1 MKLSKKHIRT
11 LVQLFFLTLVGLIA
25 VNHTLAESGQ
35 SIPFLASASVHAI
48 CPFGG
53 VETFYQ
59 LLTTGSYIQKIHSS
73 ALVLM
78 GIAFTLTIIFGPV
91 ICGWVCPL
99 GSIQEWVGR
108 LGKRLLGKRYN
119 QLMPKR
125 LDKILRYLR
134 YVLLALVLY
143 NTAVSGMLLFANA
156 DPYYAL
162 FHFWTGETAVAALV
176 ILGLTL
182 GLSLVVERPWCKYAC
197 PYGALLGVFNP
208 IRLFKIRRQPSSCI
222 DCGNCDRACP
232 MNIQVSNQLV
242 VRDHQCIS
250 CLQCTSEQ
258 RCPVEKTVTFGKI
271 SSLVLGITVLG
282 LMFGGISLGSALGI
296 YQTESDKVPAKY
308 SEGQAEGAYD
318 PADIRGSYTLREVS
332 ELFEIDEA
340 VLREA
345 FQIPETADLSA
356 FKSKDIEPLYENA
369 TEEIGNSSLQVF
381 VALYKGLPISLADVF
396 LPEPAVRLIE
406 ANNPA
411 LSPEEKAYLD
421 THTLILETAPAPA
434 PATTPGQGAGS
445 GSTETAAAEPA
456 VNGQTTFKGLLD
468 LGISQAQIEAVIQGP
483 MPMTNL
489 SVRDYCRDQGLAF
502 SEVKAAFLELVK
514 N

>member
-1 MKLSKKHIRT
+1 MKPAKKHIRT
-11 LVQLFFLTLVGLIA
+11 LVQLFFFTLVGLIA

-59 LLTTGSYIQKIHSS
+59 LLTTGGYIQKIHSS

-78 GIAFTLTIIFGPV
+78 GIAFTLTILFGPV

-119 QLMPKR
+119 QLIPKR
-125 LDKILRYLR
+125 IDKILRYLR

-162 FHFWTGETAVAALV
+162 FHFWTGETAIAALV

-208 IRLFKIRRQPSSCI
+208 IRLFKIKRQPSSCI

-232 MNIQVSNQLV
+232 MNIQVSDQQV
-242 VRDHQCIS
+242 IRDHQCIS

-258 RCPVEKTVTFGKI
+258 RCPVEQTVTL
-271 SSLVLGITVLG
+271 SLNMPSAEQAAKDKKQVIGHVSGMVLGITVLG

-296 YQTESDKVPAKY
+296 YQTESDKEPARY
-308 SEGQAEGAYD
+308 SEGQAKGAYD
-318 PADIRGSYTLREVS
+318 PADIRGSYMLKEVS

-345 FQIPETADLSA
+345 FQIPETADLSV
-356 FKSKDIEPLYENA
+356 FKSKDLEPMYENA
-369 TEEIGNSSLQVF
+369 PVEIGNSSLQVF
-381 VALYKGLPISLADVF
+381 VALYKGLPIALADEF

-406 ANNPA
+406 ANNPN
-411 LSPEEKAYLD
+411 LSAEEKAYLAS
-421 THTLILETAPAPA
+421 HTLLLDAAPSVA
-434 PATTPGQGAGS
+434 PATAAPSAQ
-445 GSTETAAAEPA
+445 AAAPRLRL
-456 VNGQTTFKGLLD
+456 QPQLHRLH
-468 LGISQAQIEAVIQGP
+468 LQPQLRRRQ
-483 MPMTNL
+483 
-489 SVRDYCRDQGLAF
+489 LA
-502 SEVKAAFLELVK
+502 SL
-514 N
+514 